1 MLQANIENDARMK
14 NNFVISTA
22 AARRAGTRSGE
33 TCVASARARVQAGF
47 TLVELLIVMTII
59 AILMAIAIP
68 RYQASVKS
76 AREASLHEDLQV
88 MRQAIDTYTMDKQKA
103 PQSLD
108 DLVQAGYLRSVPND
122 PMTRQNSTWQTTT
135 DDTLMSPDQTDP
147 GITDVHSGSTEAAS
161 DGSQYSSW

>member
-1 MLQANIENDARMK
+1 MK
-14 NNFVISTA
+14 RLAKNGWQKAVGKERLA
-22 AARRAGTRSGE
+22 KDRSSR
-33 TCVASARARVQAGF
+33 SALQAGF

-88 MRQAIDTYTMDKQKA
+88 MRQAIDSYTMDKQKA

-108 DLVQAGYLRSVPND
+108 DLVSSGYLRAVPAD
-122 PMTRQNSTWQTTT
+122 PMTRSNSTWQTST
-135 DDTLMSPDQTDP
+135 DETLMTPDQTD
-147 GITDVHSGSTEAAS
+147 GGVTDVHSGSTEMAT